1 MNNKCRNSVTAVLEV
16 VALPS
21 IAVRLPSHLVG
32 MTNAVVAT
40 TAAATKRKSNT
51 KKDLWFGNL
60 T

>member
-1 MNNKCRNSVTAVLEV
+1 MTAVLEV

-51 KKDLWFGNL
+51 KKDLWFCNL